1 MSEKEQVSQPQK
13 DVPAVE
19 VKETQADN
27 KTQPQFTQEQV
38 DKIIQTRLGAEKA
51 KQEKALAELQKQ
63 DEERKKE
70 QEIKDAKTK
79 ADLEK
84 LMQERIASKDADIQR
99 LQNSIKKEKIDN
111 SVLSIASKHKA
122 INPAQVVELVKNQV
136 RLSDDNRI
144 EILDNNSNI
153 RYNSKGELFTI
164 EDRVVEFLDA
174 NPHFRQGS
182 LAGSGSQSALEGKTV
197 KPFNIQDLDM
207 SKPEDRKRYAEYR
220 KIRDSKPTQIN
231 LNNKQ

>member
-1 MSEKEQVSQPQK
+1 MSEKEQVSQPKK

-144 EILDNNSNI
+144 EILDNNNNI

-207 SKPEDRKRYAEYR
+207 SKAEDRKKYAEYR
-220 KIRDSKPTQIN
+220 KQRDSAPVQIN

>member
-51 KQEKALAELQKQ
+51 KQEKALAEIQKK
-63 DEERKKE
+63 DDERKKE

-122 INPAQVVELVKNQV
+122 INPAQVVELIKNQV

-207 SKPEDRKRYAEYR
+207 SKAEDRKKYAEYR
-220 KIRDSKPTQIN
+220 KQRDSAPVQIN
-231 LNNKQ
+231 LTNKQ

>member
-1 MSEKEQVSQPQK
+1 MSEKEQVSQPKK

-51 KQEKALAELQKQ
+51 KQEKALAEIQKK
-63 DEERKKE
+63 DDERKKE

-207 SKPEDRKRYAEYR
+207 SKAEDRKKYAEYR
-220 KIRDSKPTQIN
+220 KQRDSAPVQIN
-231 LNNKQ
+231 LTNKQ

>member
-51 KQEKALAELQKQ
+51 KQEKALAEIQKK
-63 DEERKKE
+63 DDERKKE

-207 SKPEDRKRYAEYR
+207 SKAEDRKKYAEYR
-220 KIRDSKPTQIN
+220 KQRDSAPVQIN
-231 LNNKQ
+231 LTNKQ

>member
-51 KQEKALAELQKQ
+51 KQEKALAEIQKK
-63 DEERKKE
+63 DDERKKE

-144 EILDNNSNI
+144 EILDNNNNI

-207 SKPEDRKRYAEYR
+207 SKPEDRKKYAEYR
-220 KIRDSKPTQIN
+220 KQRDSQPTQIN
-231 LNNKQ
+231 LTNK

>member
-1 MSEKEQVSQPQK
+1 MSEKEQVSQPKK

-99 LQNSIKKEKIDN
+99 LKSSIKKEKIDN

-144 EILDNNSNI
+144 EILDNNNNI

-207 SKPEDRKRYAEYR
+207 SKAEDRKKYAEYR
-220 KIRDSKPTQIN
+220 KQRDTAPVQIN
-231 LNNKQ
+231 LTNKQ

>member
-1 MSEKEQVSQPQK
+1 MSEKEQVSQPKK

-51 KQEKALAELQKQ
+51 KQEKALAEIQKK
-63 DEERKKE
+63 DDERKKE

-99 LQNSIKKEKIDN
+99 LKSSIKKEKIDN

-122 INPAQVVELVKNQV
+122 INPAQVVELIKNQV

-207 SKPEDRKRYAEYR
+207 SKAEDRKKYAEYR
-220 KIRDSKPTQIN
+220 KQRDTAPVQIN
-231 LNNKQ
+231 LTNKQ

>member
-51 KQEKALAELQKQ
+51 KQEKALAEIQKK
-63 DEERKKE
+63 DDERKKE

>member
-51 KQEKALAELQKQ
+51 KQEKALAEIQKK
-63 DEERKKE
+63 DDERKKE

-207 SKPEDRKRYAEYR
+207 SKAEDRQKYAEYR
-220 KIRDSKPTQIN
+220 KQRDSAPVQIN
-231 LNNKQ
+231 LTNK

>member
-51 KQEKALAELQKQ
+51 KQEKALAEIQKK
-63 DEERKKE
+63 DDERKKE

-144 EILDNNSNI
+144 EILDNNNNI

>member
-1 MSEKEQVSQPQK
+1 MSEKEQVSQPKK

-84 LMQERIASKDADIQR
+84 LMQERIASKDADIKR

-122 INPAQVVELVKNQV
+122 INPAQVVELIKNQV

-207 SKPEDRKRYAEYR
+207 SKAEDRQKYAEYR
-220 KIRDSKPTQIN
+220 KQRDSAPVQIN
-231 LNNKQ
+231 LNK

>member
-1 MSEKEQVSQPQK
+1 MSEKEQVSQPKK

-51 KQEKALAELQKQ
+51 KQEKALAEIQKK

-99 LQNSIKKEKIDN
+99 LKSSIKKEKIDN

-144 EILDNNSNI
+144 EILDNNNNI

-207 SKPEDRKRYAEYR
+207 SKAEDRQKYAEYR
-220 KIRDSKPTQIN
+220 KQRDSAPVQIN
-231 LNNKQ
+231 LNK

>member
-84 LMQERIASKDADIQR
+84 LMQERIASKDADIKR

-207 SKPEDRKRYAEYR
+207 SKAEDRKKYAEYR
-220 KIRDSKPTQIN
+220 KQRDSAPVQIN
-231 LNNKQ
+231 LTNK

>member
-99 LQNSIKKEKIDN
+99 LQSSIKKEKIDN
-111 SVLSIASKHKA
+111 SVLSMASKYKA

-144 EILDNNSNI
+144 EILDNNNNI

-182 LAGSGSQSALEGKTV
+182 LAGAGSQSALEGKTV
-197 KPFNIQDLDM
+197 KPFNIQDLDL
-207 SKPEDRKRYAEYR
+207 SKAEDRQKYAEYR
-220 KIRDSKPTQIN
+220 KGRDSAPIKIN
-231 LNNKQ
+231 LNK

>member
-1 MSEKEQVSQPQK
+1 MSEKEQVSQPKK

-207 SKPEDRKRYAEYR
+207 SKAEDRKKYAEYR
-220 KIRDSKPTQIN
+220 KQRDTAPVQIN
-231 LNNKQ
+231 LTNKQ

>member
-51 KQEKALAELQKQ
+51 KQEKALAELQKK

-84 LMQERIASKDADIQR
+84 LMQERIAEKNTEI
-99 LQNSIKKEKIDN
+99 LKKE
-111 SVLSIASKHKA
+111 
-122 INPAQVVELVKNQV
+122 
-136 RLSDDNRI
+136 
-144 EILDNNSNI
+144 
-153 RYNSKGELFTI
+153 
-164 EDRVVEFLDA
+164 
-174 NPHFRQGS
+174 
-182 LAGSGSQSALEGKTV
+182 AL
-197 KPFNIQDLDM
+197 
-207 SKPEDRKRYAEYR
+207 
-220 KIRDSKPTQIN
+220 
-231 LNNKQ
+231 

>member
-19 VKETQADN
+19 VKETKADN

-38 DKIIQTRLGAEKA
+38 DKIIQTRLGAEKT

-79 ADLEK
+79 SDLEK
-84 LMQERIASKDADIQR
+84 LMQERIATKDADIQR

-144 EILDNNSNI
+144 EILDNNNNI
-153 RYNSKGELFTI
+153 RYNTKGELFTI

-207 SKPEDRKRYAEYR
+207 SKAEDRKKYAEYR
-220 KIRDSKPTQIN
+220 KQRDSAPVQIN
-231 LNNKQ
+231 LTNK

>member
-13 DVPAVE
+13 DVPVVE

-51 KQEKALAELQKQ
+51 KQEKALAEIQKK

-122 INPAQVVELVKNQV
+122 INPAQVVELLKNQV

-207 SKPEDRKRYAEYR
+207 SKAEDRQKYAEYR
-220 KIRDSKPTQIN
+220 KQRDSAPVQIN
-231 LNNKQ
+231 LNNK

>member
-38 DKIIQTRLGAEKA
+38 DKIIQTRLGAEKT

-79 ADLEK
+79 SDLEK
-84 LMQERIASKDADIQR
+84 LMQERIATKDADIQR
-99 LQNSIKKEKIDN
+99 LQSSIKKEKIDN

-144 EILDNNSNI
+144 EILDNNNNI
-153 RYNSKGELFTI
+153 RYNTKGELFTI

-207 SKPEDRKRYAEYR
+207 SKAEDRKKYAEYR
-220 KIRDSKPTQIN
+220 KQRDTAPVQIN
-231 LNNKQ
+231 LTNKQ

>member
-51 KQEKALAELQKQ
+51 KQEKALAEIQKK
-63 DEERKKE
+63 DDERKKE

-99 LQNSIKKEKIDN
+99 LQSSIKKEKIDN

>member
-1 MSEKEQVSQPQK
+1 MSEKEQVSQPKK

-51 KQEKALAELQKQ
+51 KQEKALAEIQKK
-63 DEERKKE
+63 DDERKKE

-207 SKPEDRKRYAEYR
+207 SKAEDRKKYAEYR
-220 KIRDSKPTQIN
+220 KQRDTAPVQIN
-231 LNNKQ
+231 LTNKQ

>member
-1 MSEKEQVSQPQK
+1 MSEKEQVSQPKK

-51 KQEKALAELQKQ
+51 KQEKALAEIQKK
-63 DEERKKE
+63 DDERKKE

>member
-1 MSEKEQVSQPQK
+1 MSEKEQVSQPKK

-84 LMQERIASKDADIQR
+84 LMQERIASKDADIKR

-144 EILDNNSNI
+144 EILDNNNNI

-207 SKPEDRKRYAEYR
+207 SKAEDRKKYAEYR
-220 KIRDSKPTQIN
+220 KQRDSAPVQIN
-231 LNNKQ
+231 LTNKQ

>member
-51 KQEKALAELQKQ
+51 KQEKALAEIQKK
-63 DEERKKE
+63 DDDRKKE

>member
-1 MSEKEQVSQPQK
+1 MSEKEQVSQPKK

-99 LQNSIKKEKIDN
+99 LKSSIKKEKIDN

-144 EILDNNSNI
+144 EILDNNNNI

-207 SKPEDRKRYAEYR
+207 SKAEDRQKYAEYR
-220 KIRDSKPTQIN
+220 KQRDSAPVQIN
-231 LNNKQ
+231 LNNK

>member
-19 VKETQADN
+19 VKETKADN

-38 DKIIQTRLGAEKA
+38 DKIIQTRLGAEKT

-79 ADLEK
+79 SDLEK
-84 LMQERIASKDADIQR
+84 LMQERIATKDADIQR

-144 EILDNNSNI
+144 EILDNNNNI
-153 RYNSKGELFTI
+153 RYNTKGELFTI

-207 SKPEDRKRYAEYR
+207 SKAEDRKKYAEYR
-220 KIRDSKPTQIN
+220 KQRDTAPVQIN
-231 LNNKQ
+231 LTNKQ

>member
-144 EILDNNSNI
+144 EILDNNNNI

>member
-1 MSEKEQVSQPQK
+1 MSEKEQVSQPKK

-84 LMQERIASKDADIQR
+84 LMQERIASKDADIKR

-111 SVLSIASKHKA
+111 SVLSIASKHKS

-153 RYNSKGELFTI
+153 IYNSKGELFTI
-164 EDRVVEFLDA
+164 EERVVEFLDA
-174 NPHFRQGS
+174 NPHCRQGS

-207 SKPEDRKRYAEYR
+207 SKAEDRKKYAEYR
-220 KIRDSKPTQIN
+220 KQRDSAPVQIN
-231 LNNKQ
+231 LTNKQ

>member
-70 QEIKDAKTK
+70 QEIKEAKTK

>member
-144 EILDNNSNI
+144 EILDNNNNI

-207 SKPEDRKRYAEYR
+207 SKAEDRKKYAEYR
-220 KIRDSKPTQIN
+220 KQRDSAPVQIN
-231 LNNKQ
+231 LTNKQ

>member
-1 MSEKEQVSQPQK
+1 MSEKEQVSQPKK

-122 INPAQVVELVKNQV
+122 INPAQVVELIKNQV

-207 SKPEDRKRYAEYR
+207 SKAEDRKKYAEYR
-220 KIRDSKPTQIN
+220 KQRDTAPVQIN
-231 LNNKQ
+231 LTNKQ

>member
-99 LQNSIKKEKIDN
+99 LQSSIKKEKIDN

-207 SKPEDRKRYAEYR
+207 SKAEDRKKYAEYR
-220 KIRDSKPTQIN
+220 KQRDSAPVQIN

>member
-51 KQEKALAELQKQ
+51 KQEKALAEIQKK
-63 DEERKKE
+63 DDERKKE

-207 SKPEDRKRYAEYR
+207 SKAEDRKKYAEYR
-220 KIRDSKPTQIN
+220 KQRDTAPVQIN
-231 LNNKQ
+231 LTNKQ

>member
-1 MSEKEQVSQPQK
+1 MSEKEQVSQPKK

-144 EILDNNSNI
+144 EILDNNNNI

-207 SKPEDRKRYAEYR
+207 SKAEDRKKYAEYR
-220 KIRDSKPTQIN
+220 KQRDSAPVQIN
-231 LNNKQ
+231 LTNKQ